1 MPSLAPFPSYIEVVR
16 SLAGAV
22 DTKNSEKW
30 LDSQAMK
37 WDFDF
42 RSTEEAIKR
51 VITKPLTNY
60 IGADFAQFL
69 TDFLTHSFT
78 DYGKI
83 VAKFSLDG
91 LTRDQASGILAQH
104 VFSFYGGFIVSEVAR
119 RTGGPNPNQLL
130 VKGQTSIEALVGW
143 AEQETPGWP
152 EFLPKLQ
159 KVERDQIR
167 RWRQGRELPK
177 LISIKTLLDSKAARC
192 TLTEA
197 DRAKLKALLVTAR
210 AIDSYRDA
218 AFKIRGIDSAL
229 ATADAPHS
237 RSDIGPALTRE
248 ALRTTQVLQP
258 FAQRCA
264 LLAQGLSPQRFKAP
278 DDRHA
283 AKIAIAQLRN
293 WQSEIDPKATTR
305 YWLSWLEA
313 RWFVYNGE
321 LKQAS
326 AKYAETFEQCYF
338 RAGPN
343 QEIIMREA
351 LVVSTMLDSPPKTF
365 LKKLRNAMVVLGLDT
380 PLNPGMSGVDSSQFE
395 DHVENWFIAHYQA
408 HFPAVFPQDGAFPGI
423 KYPAATRQSGM
434 VLLDDSVK
442 PNGHHP
448 NRAIKIDIEKHKKRP
463 QLVHYALMGA
473 EDTVHRLLEAGADV
487 NKLSENHESALLAS
501 VLLMDATDPAA
512 DPSDDSMFKAL
523 VKYPHDHHVLNVRTA
538 KKRFSL
544 LIAAIN
550 TQRMDVLET
559 LLKLGCAPN
568 FRGGVDL
575 VTPLHFCVQRIAT
588 VKNPGAIEN
597 LLEKVPDD
605 PVSLDAIRRY
615 IGAPTGMTLPEVK
628 RWLERQAE
636 GAAFKTIRAA
646 VGKILVESTLKG
658 LDLSVLRAMAIRLIE
673 HGADPNAEHA
683 HPIKGYTPLM
693 MAVEADEAEIVKA
706 FVAAGGSL
714 NKTYLDPNSG
724 SRVSCYAIAKYFNA
738 GAVLE
743 TVEHFQQHS

>member
-1 MPSLAPFPSYIEVVR
+1 
-16 SLAGAV
+16 
-22 DTKNSEKW
+22 
-30 LDSQAMK
+30 
-37 WDFDF
+37 
-42 RSTEEAIKR
+42 
-51 VITKPLTNY
+51 
-60 IGADFAQFL
+60 
-69 TDFLTHSFT
+69 
-78 DYGKI
+78 
-83 VAKFSLDG
+83 
-91 LTRDQASGILAQH
+91 
-104 VFSFYGGFIVSEVAR
+104 
-119 RTGGPNPNQLL
+119 
-130 VKGQTSIEALVGW
+130 
-143 AEQETPGWP
+143 
-152 EFLPKLQ
+152 
-159 KVERDQIR
+159 
-167 RWRQGRELPK
+167 
-177 LISIKTLLDSKAARC
+177 
-192 TLTEA
+192 
-197 DRAKLKALLVTAR
+197 
-210 AIDSYRDA
+210 
-218 AFKIRGIDSAL
+218 
-229 ATADAPHS
+229 
-237 RSDIGPALTRE
+237 
-248 ALRTTQVLQP
+248 
-258 FAQRCA
+258 
-264 LLAQGLSPQRFKAP
+264 
-278 DDRHA
+278 
-283 AKIAIAQLRN
+283 
-293 WQSEIDPKATTR
+293 
-305 YWLSWLEA
+305 
-313 RWFVYNGE
+313 
-321 LKQAS
+321 
-326 AKYAETFEQCYF
+326 
-338 RAGPN
+338 
-343 QEIIMREA
+343 
-351 LVVSTMLDSPPKTF
+351 
-365 LKKLRNAMVVLGLDT
+365 
-380 PLNPGMSGVDSSQFE
+380 
-395 DHVENWFIAHYQA
+395 
-408 HFPAVFPQDGAFPGI
+408 
-423 KYPAATRQSGM
+423 M

-442 PNGHHP
+442 PNVHHP